1 MKQRQVCDNVSDLF
15 LMSGKTVKVF
25 ADSVGVAAG
34 AAGNWVSRK
43 CNPNSARIPAIADFF
58 GVPISRLFEGVE

>member
-15 LMSGKTVKVF
+15 LQSGKIIQVF
-25 ADSVGVAAG
+25 ADCIGVAYG
-34 AAGNWVSRK
+34 AAGNWIARK